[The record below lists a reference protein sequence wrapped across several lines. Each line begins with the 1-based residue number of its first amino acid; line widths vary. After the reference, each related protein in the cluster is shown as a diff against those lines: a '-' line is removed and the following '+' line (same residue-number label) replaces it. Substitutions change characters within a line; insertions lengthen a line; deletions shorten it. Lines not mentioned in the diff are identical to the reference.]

1 MPVHGLAPYLEESI
15 ASILSQEMSTWEL
28 IIVLDRPTPNLI
40 RITDQ
45 IATSDNRIQKVV
57 STGSGIVDALN
68 FGLKLA
74 SADLIAR
81 LDSDDLM
88 EPDRLSIQASYF
100 LRSPQL
106 ACLGTQMSF
115 IDVDGN
121 FFGTTNYP
129 VKNTEIQKH
138 LRYQNCIGHPSVM
151 YRKKDVVKIG
161 GYRKA
166 LTGVED
172 YDLWLRLS
180 KNYQIEN
187 LDQRLTRYRV
197 SPSQYSKTF
206 GNNYTVLEDAA
217 RLDSIINFIDTT
229 PVDHQTI
236 GFMKSEISRIRKSNF
251 LLNPIKIISSYQGFF
266 VSRIIRII
274 GSSDVKFLKFLK
286 CLPFGV
292 SLFLIA
298 PNSILGL
305 IRQKLRG
312 R

>member
-1 MPVHGLAPYLEESI
+1 MPVHGSAPYLEESI
-15 ASILSQEMSTWEL
+15 ASILNQNLSDWEL

-40 RITDQ
+40 RITEQ
-45 IATSDNRIQKVV
+45 IALGDNRIQNVV

-74 SADLIAR
+74 NADLIAR

-88 EPDRLSIQASYF
+88 EPERLSIQASHF

-115 IDVDGN
+115 IDVAGN
-121 FFGTTNYP
+121 FFGSTNYP
-129 VKNTEIQKH
+129 VKHTEIQKH

-151 YRKKDVVKIG
+151 YRKKDIVKIG

-206 GNNYTVLEDAA
+206 GNNYTVLEESA

-236 GFMKSEISRIRKSNF
+236 AFMKSEISRIRKSNF
-251 LLNPIKIISSYQGFF
+251 LLNPIKIICSYQGFF

-274 GSSDVKFLKFLK
+274 GSKDVKFLKFLK

-292 SLFLIA
+292 SLLFIA

-305 IRQKLRG
+305 IRRKLKK
-312 R
+312 

>member
-1 MPVHGLAPYLEESI
+1 MPVHGSAPYLEESI
-15 ASILSQEMSTWEL
+15 ASILNQDLSDWEL

-45 IATSDNRIQKVV
+45 IAISDNRIQNVV

-74 SADLIAR
+74 NADLIAR

-88 EPDRLSIQASYF
+88 EPGRLSIQASCF
-100 LRSPQL
+100 LGSPQL

-115 IDVDGN
+115 IDEAGN
-121 FFGTTNYP
+121 FFGSTNYP
-129 VKNTEIQKH
+129 VKHTEIQKR

-151 YRKKDVVKIG
+151 YRKKDIIKIG

-206 GNNYTVLEDAA
+206 GNNYTVLEESA
-217 RLDSIINFIDTT
+217 RLDSIINFIDST
-229 PVDHQTI
+229 PIDHQTI
-236 GFMKSEISRIRKSNF
+236 EFMKSEISRIRKSHF
-251 LLNPIKIISSYQGFF
+251 LLNPIMIISSYQGFF

-274 GSSDVKFLKFLK
+274 GSRDVKFLKLLK

-292 SLFLIA
+292 PLFLIA

-305 IRQKLRG
+305 IRQKMKR